1 MKGKWMED
9 HSTDHW
15 SDGLP
20 PVIFSINTRTT
31 CTTKKTPYQLVF
43 GQDIRAGRHHW
54 NSIHESAKRNN
65 IVINDLLIDKF
76 GEGYDENSNEDMQTF
91 TISESISEDLESTGS
106 EKLNEIKQNT
116 DTNLLS
122 TNQTIT
128 TKTRHESQRESARV
142 NYIKCQTKRQ
152 KIYDQEMEKIA
163 ESYRV
168 GDLVGVSIN
177 KVDRTNCDPKVMPC
191 IIEKKTNDKNNTNF
205 YLITPY
211 GRLSNP
217 FPIHHLIP
225 MSGVKPKEL
234 ENIIYD
240 TLPTITLI
248 QASKLFARGQSTA
261 VCDCKTG
268 CVKKT
273 CPCLR
278 ASVACSTKCHVKRP
292 NCSNNQN

>member
-1 MKGKWMED
+1 MNY
-9 HSTDHW
+9 SRT
-15 SDGLP
+15 SLLS
-20 PVIFSINTRTT
+20 SI
-31 CTTKKTPYQLVF
+31 
-43 GQDIRAGRHHW
+43 
-54 NSIHESAKRNN
+54 
-65 IVINDLLIDKF
+65 
-76 GEGYDENSNEDMQTF
+76 
-91 TISESISEDLESTGS
+91 LESTGS
-106 EKLNEIKQNT
+106 EKLNEIKENT

-128 TKTRHESQRESARV
+128 TKTCVNTFHTDCKAENRTISFQFFSRHESQRESARV

-152 KIYDQEMEKIA
+152 KIYDQEMEKVA
-163 ESYRV
+163 ESYQI

-211 GRLSNP
+211 GRLSNC

-240 TLPTITLI
+240 TLPTVTLI

-261 VCDCKTG
+261 VCDCKTS